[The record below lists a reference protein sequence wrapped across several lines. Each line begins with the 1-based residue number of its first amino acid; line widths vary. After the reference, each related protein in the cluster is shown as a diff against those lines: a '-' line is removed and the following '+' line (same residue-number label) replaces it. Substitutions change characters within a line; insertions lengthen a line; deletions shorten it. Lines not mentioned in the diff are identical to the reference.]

1 MITLG
6 LTGSI
11 AMGKTATA
19 RVFAE
24 LGCPVFD
31 ADAEVYKLYDK
42 NGTAV
47 APIAERF
54 PAAIRNGAVDRQIL
68 SGLLLDDRKA
78 LSDLENI
85 VHPLVWRAEK
95 AFAAESQA
103 KGEKLIVFDIPLLYE
118 TGREKEF
125 DYVAVVSVDAEE
137 QRRRALS
144 RPGMTVEKFRR
155 IMDRQLP
162 DAEKRERADFV
173 IETDGFEKARLQVM
187 AIVERLRAE
196 SS

>member
-1 MITLG
+1 
-6 LTGSI
+6 
-11 AMGKTATA
+11 
-19 RVFAE
+19 
-24 LGCPVFD
+24 
-31 ADAEVYKLYDK
+31 
-42 NGTAV
+42 V

-54 PAAIRNGAVDRQIL
+54 PAAIKNGAVDRQIL

-196 SS
+196 AS